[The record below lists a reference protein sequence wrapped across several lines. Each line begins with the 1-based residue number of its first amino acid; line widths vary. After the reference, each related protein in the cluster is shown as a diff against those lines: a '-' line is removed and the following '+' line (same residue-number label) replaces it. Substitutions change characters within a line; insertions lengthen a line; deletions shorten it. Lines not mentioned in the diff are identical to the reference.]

1 MPWGL
6 ILNKIIHHKI
16 YKSTMHCNPY
26 SNVVIFHFVEVLVDA
41 VDVCLIDGSPLSLV
55 SNITFNML
63 RLIWINHC
71 LEMAIFV
78 MFKYAII
85 EHFLDLRY
93 HMLTIRYL
101 FIQSPHFLLHC
112 VNLLHL
118 IKHLLMLVC
127 LTLLLLFYLSL

>member
-1 MPWGL
+1 MQY
-6 ILNKIIHHKI
+6 IQC
-16 YKSTMHCNPY
+16 SD
-26 SNVVIFHFVEVLVDA
+26 VVIFHLVEVLVDA

-71 LEMAIFV
+71 LELAILV
-78 MFKYAII
+78 MFEDAII
-85 EHFLDLRY
+85 EHFLDLGY

-101 FIQSPHFLLHC
+101 LIQSSHFLLHGC
-112 VNLLHL
+112 DLLHL

-127 LTLLLLFYLSL
+127 LTLLLFFYLSL